1 VLRLHHFFFAN
12 VAGLFLA
19 TLAISS
25 IVSYY
30 TLKSFVIQENQLQL
44 EQSITLIQ
52 MQPYHISDL
61 DRIAANTH
69 ASIQDRVTFVAE
81 DGTVLAD
88 SNSDKFEMENHAD
101 RYEIMQAR
109 QKGLGVDTRY
119 SATLHIHY
127 LYVAKKILVDDH
139 VIYLRLAT
147 PLNTIMSNFYT
158 LWSRLIIIFVLF
170 MGIGLFAAYKMSK
183 RVRYDIEQIVKYLEE
198 ISNKN
203 YKAVIKTE
211 YFKEFLHIALNLKDL
226 AKKLATRDKQKRK
239 YTAKLRLVN
248 KQRND
253 ILSAISHEF
262 KNPIASIMGYA
273 DTLLDDPNVNPK
285 IRVRF
290 LQKILSNARK
300 ITYMIDRLAL
310 SVKLENNDLK
320 INPTRFNLVD
330 LIQDVTLNLATKYRD
345 REINFD
351 GEECIV
357 YADKDMLDNV
367 LTNLIDNALKYSE
380 EDVTVSLSD
389 GKLMVVDKGMGIS
402 EGELDKVASKF
413 YRVDKNTWDNSMGLG
428 LAIVNYILKLHD
440 TKLIIES
447 KVGEGSRFGFSVK
460 KMMKQADKN
469 HG

>member
-1 VLRLHHFFFAN
+1 MLKLHHFFFAN
-12 VAGLFLA
+12 IVGLFLA
-19 TLAISS
+19 TLTISS

-30 TLKSFVIQENQLQL
+30 TLKTFVITENQKQL
-44 EQSITLIQ
+44 EQSITLLQ
-52 MQPYHISDL
+52 LQSYHLSDL
-61 DRIAANTH
+61 DRIAANAH

-88 SNSDKFEMENHAD
+88 SNTDKFEMENHAD

-109 QKGLGVDTRY
+109 RDGLGVDTRY
-119 SATLHIHY
+119 STTTHIHY
-127 LYVAKKILVDDH
+127 LYVAKKILVDDR

-147 PLNTIMSNFYT
+147 PLHTVMSNFYT
-158 LWSRLIIIFVLF
+158 LWYRLIVIFVIF
-170 MGIGLFAAYKMSK
+170 MVIGLIAAYQMSK
-183 RVRYDIEQIVKYLEE
+183 RVRYDIAQIAKYLEE

-203 YKAVIKTE
+203 YKAVIKTR
-211 YFKEFLHIALNLKDL
+211 YFSEFLHIALNLKDL

-273 DTLLDDPNVNPK
+273 DTILDDPNINPK
-285 IRVRF
+285 IRERF
-290 LQKILSNARK
+290 LEKILANARK

-310 SVKLENNDLK
+310 SVKLENNDLT
-320 INPTRFNLVD
+320 IHPIQFNLAD
-330 LIQDVTLNLATKYRD
+330 LIQDVTLNLSKKYRD
-345 REINFD
+345 REILFN
-351 GEECIV
+351 GESYMV

-380 EDVTVSLSD
+380 EDVTVTISND
-389 GKLMVVDKGMGIS
+389 TLMVTDKGMGIS
-402 EGELDKVASKF
+402 KSELDKVASKF

-428 LAIVNYILKLHD
+428 LAIVSYILNLHQ

-447 KVGEGSRFGFSVK
+447 KVGEGSKFGFSLKNMVK
-460 KMMKQADKN
+460 EA
-469 HG
+469 

>member
-1 VLRLHHFFFAN
+1 MLKLHHFFFAN
-12 VAGLFLA
+12 IVGLFLA
-19 TLAISS
+19 TLTISS

-30 TLKSFVIQENQLQL
+30 TLKSFVITENQKQL
-44 EQSITLIQ
+44 EQSITLLQ
-52 MQPYHISDL
+52 LQPYRLSDL

-69 ASIQDRVTFVAE
+69 AAIQDRVTFVAE

-88 SNSDKFEMENHAD
+88 SNTDKFTMENHAD

-109 QKGLGVDTRY
+109 RDGLGVDTRY
-119 SATLHIHY
+119 SSTTHIHY
-127 LYVAKKILVDDH
+127 LYVAKKILVDDR

-147 PLNTIMSNFYT
+147 PLHTVMSNFYT
-158 LWSRLIIIFVLF
+158 LWYRLIVIFVIF
-170 MGIGLFAAYKMSK
+170 MVIGLIAAYQMSK
-183 RVRYDIEQIVKYLEE
+183 RVRYDIAQITKYLEE

-203 YKAVIKTE
+203 YKAVIKTR
-211 YFKEFLHIALNLKDL
+211 YFNEFLHIALNLKDL

-273 DTLLDDPNVNPK
+273 DTILDDPEINPK
-285 IRVRF
+285 IRDRF
-290 LQKILSNARK
+290 LEKILANARK

-310 SVKLENNDLK
+310 SVKLENNDLT
-320 INPTRFNLVD
+320 IHPMLFNLAD
-330 LIQDVTLNLATKYRD
+330 LIQDVTLNLSKKYRD
-345 REINFD
+345 REIHFS
-351 GEECIV
+351 GETCMV

-380 EDVTVSLSD
+380 EDVTVSISN
-389 GKLMVVDKGMGIS
+389 GTLMVIDKGMGIS
-402 EGELDKVASKF
+402 ENELDKVASKF

-428 LAIVNYILKLHD
+428 LAIVGYILNLHQ

-447 KVGEGSRFGFSVK
+447 KVGEGSKFGFSL
-460 KMMKQADKN
+460 KN
-469 HG
+469 MLKEA